1 MEVVIDQKGEETVI
15 KIKGRLDTNTAPPRA
30 EKGGATGYEEKVLP
44 VWENP
49 GVKVCVD
56 CSDLE
61 YVSSAGLRLF
71 LILQKMTTAKKGS
84 LRLIGMRNVVRETFS
99 LTGFNALFK
108 IEDAK

>member
-15 KIKGRLDTNTAPPRA
+15 KIKGRLDTNTAR
-30 EKGGATGYEEKVLP
+30 
-44 VWENP
+44 ENP